1 MTDDPKAVQLFQ
13 EVLEKTQSDKIRWEP
28 TAKEDRFVAA
38 FGGKFSLVI
47 ENDEGRVALELH
59 DQKGRRMIRVDR
71 ESDRWVDENLDR
83 LYELARRRALNAD
96 AAVDSALESLRSL

>member
-13 EVLEKTQSDKIRWEP
+13 EVLEKTQADKIRWEP
-28 TAKEDRFVAA
+28 TAQEDRFVAA

-47 ENDEGRVALELH
+47 ENEDGRVKLDLH
-59 DQKGRRMIRVDR
+59 DRKGRQLISVQRVGR
-71 ESDRWVDENLDR
+71 PPLLGNLDT

-96 AAVDSALESLRSL
+96 AAVESAIETLRSL